1 VAVSKVFVGEKVS
14 VGVPTFVKGAP
25 KSKGWLNIVC
35 VCGGDEL
42 CGLEV

>member
-1 VAVSKVFVGEKVS
+1 MSVEGKVS
-14 VGVPTFVKGAP
+14 VGVPMFMKDAP
-25 KSKGWLNIVC
+25 KSKGWLNNDC